1 MNPNAASSKT
11 AKGDYAKVNGL
22 ELYYQIHGTGEPLV
36 LLHGGLGSTEMFGP
50 ILPQLAQGRQVIAV
64 DLQAHGRTADIDRP
78 IRYEFMADDIAA
90 LIRHLGLEQADLM
103 GYSLGA
109 GTALRTAIQHPQ
121 LVRRLVV
128 ISTPFKR
135 QGWYP
140 EVLAGMNAMG
150 PEAAEA
156 MKPSPIYRV
165 YAQIAPQVEDWPRLV
180 SKVAEMLRQEYDW
193 SAEVAVL
200 PMPVLLVFA
209 DADSMPPSH
218 AAEFYG
224 LLGGGKQDAGWD
236 HANMP
241 QNWLAILPGTSHYS
255 LLASPLLTP
264 IVAAFLRTHM
274 P

>member
-109 GTALRTAIQHPQ
+109 GTALQTAIQHPQ

-193 SAEVAVL
+193 SAEVAAL